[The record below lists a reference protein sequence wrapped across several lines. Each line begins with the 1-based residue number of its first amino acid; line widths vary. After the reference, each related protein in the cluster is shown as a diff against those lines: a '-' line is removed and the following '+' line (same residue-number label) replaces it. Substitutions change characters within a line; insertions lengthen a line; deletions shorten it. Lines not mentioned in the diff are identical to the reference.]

1 MRSSSAVSQR
11 WARTL
16 PGCCWWRLVMVCC
29 PSPRSIGSS
38 PVSFSRQS
46 MMESIRTA
54 SRMACTVGCWADA
67 ERTVHRIKAES
78 RAERRMV
85 QMYRWHG
92 RARTFE
98 HRRRTMEGV
107 RKWGIPAVLIGAG
120 VLLLLTGL
128 IRGSG
133 PWTLMGAGLTLL
145 AGVLALMLAMHR
157 LDRRTG
163 LTLGVLLLL
172 ATVLLGWR
180 NVRSVARSNEFAAA
194 VAERNALVVQSLK
207 DVRTVQ
213 LGYRQAY
220 GHFTADVDALRQF
233 VQHGHVPLV
242 FKTRVSGT
250 P

>member
-1 MRSSSAVSQR
+1 
-11 WARTL
+11 
-16 PGCCWWRLVMVCC
+16 
-29 PSPRSIGSS
+29 
-38 PVSFSRQS
+38 
-46 MMESIRTA
+46 
-54 SRMACTVGCWADA
+54 
-67 ERTVHRIKAES
+67 
-78 RAERRMV
+78 
-85 QMYRWHG
+85 
-92 RARTFE
+92 
-98 HRRRTMEGV
+98 MEGV

-250 P
+250 PDEAAPDTVWVPVMERLFGLTSAQQDRMYPFDPATFGTLPGTDQELIVRAGHIDRDGVLVPVFEAKDPEPWSPGDTLSVGSMTTPSLEGNWTGR

>member
-1 MRSSSAVSQR
+1 
-11 WARTL
+11 
-16 PGCCWWRLVMVCC
+16 
-29 PSPRSIGSS
+29 
-38 PVSFSRQS
+38 
-46 MMESIRTA
+46 
-54 SRMACTVGCWADA
+54 
-67 ERTVHRIKAES
+67 
-78 RAERRMV
+78 
-85 QMYRWHG
+85 
-92 RARTFE
+92 
-98 HRRRTMEGV
+98 
-107 RKWGIPAVLIGAG
+107 
-120 VLLLLTGL
+120 
-128 IRGSG
+128 
-133 PWTLMGAGLTLL
+133 
-145 AGVLALMLAMHR
+145 LMLAMHR

-250 P
+250 PDEAAPDTVWVPVMERLFGLTSAQQDRMYPFDPATLGTLPGTDQELIVRAGHIDRDGVLVPVFEAKDPEPWSPGDTLSVGSMTTPSLEGNWTGR